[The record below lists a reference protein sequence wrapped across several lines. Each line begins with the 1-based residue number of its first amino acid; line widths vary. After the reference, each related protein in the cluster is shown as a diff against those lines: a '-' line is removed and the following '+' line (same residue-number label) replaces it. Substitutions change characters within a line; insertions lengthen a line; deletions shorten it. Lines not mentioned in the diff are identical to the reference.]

1 MIKSLGTR
9 LHAHV
14 LCVDVYCIDVYY
26 CVFVQCGE
34 VDGLVSSLRE
44 KVAASCDV
52 SRERGL
58 SLLELKHQL
67 MLR

>member
-1 MIKSLGTR
+1 MHIYYVQMYMYI
-9 LHAHV
+9 V
-14 LCVDVYCIDVYY
+14 LMCY

-44 KVAASCDV
+44 KVAGSSDV
-52 SRERGL
+52 SREHGL

>member
-1 MIKSLGTR
+1 M
-9 LHAHV
+9 
-14 LCVDVYCIDVYY
+14 
-26 CVFVQCGE
+26 FVQCGE
-34 VDGLVSSLRE
+34 VDDLVSSLRE
-44 KVAASCDV
+44 KVAASCDD

>member
-1 MIKSLGTR
+1 M
-9 LHAHV
+9 HMYYV
-14 LCVDVYCIDVYY
+14 LMYIVLMCY

-34 VDGLVSSLRE
+34 VDDLVSSLRE
-44 KVAASCDV
+44 KVAASCDD